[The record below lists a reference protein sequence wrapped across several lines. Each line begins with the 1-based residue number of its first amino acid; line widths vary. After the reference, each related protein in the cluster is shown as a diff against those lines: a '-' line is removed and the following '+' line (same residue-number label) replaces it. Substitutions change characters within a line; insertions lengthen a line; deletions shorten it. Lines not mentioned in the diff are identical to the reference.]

1 MSVVTVKRPPRV
13 HPPAVPGEEIRLE
26 SPPELPRG
34 DGGKWWQ
41 AMLPML
47 ATAGS
52 AAFFFMPGMQ
62 MMMKVMGGLMVAST
76 VAMAVAQVSSQ
87 RKGGGGEME
96 DARRDYLKYLAQLR
110 KQVRRTAAD
119 QRDAQL
125 YLHPAPD
132 QLWAVVA
139 EGRRLW
145 ERRASDSDFAQIRLG
160 TGPQQLATRLVP
172 PQTAPVDEL
181 EPLTAEAMKSFL
193 AAHGTLPDL
202 PLAVSLRAFYHLSVS
217 GDPDSVY
224 GTVRAALAQLS
235 TLHSPD
241 DLMIGIAAAPGAG
254 PEWEWAKWLPHV
266 QHPTESDGAGSARM
280 ICTSLDALEGMLA
293 DQLAGRA
300 RFHRDSTP
308 VPEQPHLVVVLDG
321 AAVGADSVLAGGEGL
336 QGVTVIEVVPGDLD
350 EPRGALAVV
359 VSPERMQLS
368 TVGSVYHG
376 RPDLLSAWQ
385 AEALARQL
393 APLRASIG
401 DDDEPLLANLD
412 FTDLMGVGDAMSV
425 DVARTWRPRA
435 MHDKLRVPIGLG
447 AGGEPVMLDLK
458 EAALEGMGPHGLC
471 VGATGSGKS
480 ELLRTLV
487 LGLAMTHSSE
497 TLNFVLAD
505 FKGGATFAGMADMPH
520 TSAVITNMAE
530 ELTLVDR
537 MRDSITGELNR
548 RQELLRAAGN
558 YANVHDYERARAA
571 GAPLEPLPS
580 LLLIIDEFSELLTAK
595 PDFIEMFIQ
604 IGRIGRSLGVHLL
617 LASQRLEEGRL
628 RGLDT
633 YLSYRIGLR
642 TFSAAE
648 SRAALGVPDAYHLP
662 PVPGVG
668 YLKFGTD
675 VMAQFK
681 AAYVSG
687 PYRSGAV
694 QESTGR
700 VRRQRPVLF
709 TGAPVAKPLLPLNEM
724 EPEAPRRQDD
734 ALADTVLDVIVDR
747 LEGQG
752 PPAHQVWLP
761 PLSEAPALDQL
772 LPPLGAVPD
781 RGLCAP
787 EYAGTGRLVAPIGLV
802 DKPFEQRRDLLYLD
816 FSGAAGH
823 GMVVGGPRSGKSTL
837 LRTMISSFA
846 LTHTAS
852 EVQFYLLDFG
862 GGGMIGMQDLPHVG
876 GVAGRLDADKVR
888 RMISEVSGLLTQR
901 EELFRAQGI
910 DSIATFRN
918 RRKNGSLPGEPYGDV
933 FLVVDGWLTFRQEFE
948 LLEPLVTDIAQRGL
962 AYGVHVV
969 VGASRYGEIRPAL
982 KDLLQTRIELK
993 LGDPME
999 SEIDR
1004 RVAQNVP
1011 AGAPGRGLTADKLHF
1026 LSGLPR
1032 IDGSSGIDDLADGM
1046 AAFVQAVN
1054 SSWTGPRA
1062 PQVRMLPE
1070 VLPADRLPKGFEHP
1084 EQGIAIG
1091 IDENS
1096 LAPVFLNF
1104 DSDSHFIVFGDG
1116 ETGKTA
1122 LLRLLLKGIT
1132 ERYTPDQ
1139 ARIVIGDYRRSLLGV
1154 VTSPHLLEYA
1164 AAQPALQAFLGDIRG
1179 SMERRIPGPDV
1190 TQEQLR
1196 DRSWWSGAELFL
1208 VIDDYDLVATSTGNP
1223 LQQLLE
1229 VLPFSK
1235 DIGLHI
1241 IIARRSGGA
1250 GRALYEPVM
1259 QRLKELGAQ
1268 GIVLS
1273 GDRDEG
1279 VLLGNVRPQQMP
1291 PGRGV
1296 LVTRR
1301 RGTFTV
1307 QTGWVGQQQ

>member
-1 MSVVTVKRPPRV
+1 MVTVKRPPRAY
-13 HPPAVPGEEIRLE
+13 PPAVPGEDVRLE
-26 SPPELPRG
+26 SPPELPRA
-34 DGGKWWQ
+34 DGGSWWQ
-41 AMLPML
+41 ALLPML

-62 MMMKVMGGLMVAST
+62 MMMKVMGGMMVAST
-76 VAMAVAQVSSQ
+76 VAMAVAQVNQQ
-87 RKGGGGEME
+87 RKGGGGEIE
-96 DARRDYLKYLAQLR
+96 DERRDYLKYLAQVR
-110 KQVRRTAAD
+110 RQVRRTALR

-125 YLHPAPD
+125 YQHPQPD
-132 QLWAVVA
+132 QLWSVVA
-139 EGRRLW
+139 EGSRLW
-145 ERRASDSDFAQIRLG
+145 ERRASDADFAQIRLG
-160 TGPQQLATRLVP
+160 TGPQQLATRLIA

-217 GDPDSVY
+217 GDPETVY
-224 GTVRAALAQLS
+224 GVVRAALAQLA

-241 DLMIGIAAAPGAG
+241 DLMIGIAAAPGAA
-254 PEWEWAKWLPHV
+254 PEWEWTKWLPHV
-266 QHPTESDGAGSARM
+266 QHPSESDGAGSLRM
-280 ICTSLDALEGMLA
+280 ICPSLDELEGL
-293 DQLAGRA
+293 LEEELSGRA
-300 RFHRDSTP
+300 RFHRDATP
-308 VPEQPHLVVVLDG
+308 VPDQPHLVVILDG
-321 AAVGADSVLAGGEGL
+321 ATVGPDSILAGGEGL

-359 VSPERMQLS
+359 VNAERMRLTS
-368 TVGSVYHG
+368 VGGGVYRG
-376 RPDLLSAWQ
+376 RPDTLSSWQ

-393 APLRASIG
+393 APLRASVG

-425 DVARTWRPRA
+425 DVARTWRPRQ

-447 AGGEPVMLDLK
+447 ANGEPVMLDLK

-497 TLNFVLAD
+497 VLNFVLAD

-558 YANVHDYERARAA
+558 YANIHDYERARAA

-595 PDFIEMFIQ
+595 PDFIDMFIQ

-687 PYRSGAV
+687 PYRAGAAAKD
-694 QESTGR
+694 TGR
-700 VRRQRPVLF
+700 VRRRGSVLF
-709 TGAPVAKPLLPLNEM
+709 TGAPVALPLQPLHEI
-724 EPEAPRRQDD
+724 EPEAAPRQDD

-752 PPAHQVWLP
+752 PPAHAVWLP
-761 PLSEAPALDQL
+761 PLAEAPALDQL
-772 LPPLGAVPD
+772 LPALAATPD
-781 RGLCAP
+781 RGLAAP
-787 EYAGTGRLVAPIGLV
+787 DYAGTSRLVVPVGLV
-802 DKPFEQRRDLLYLD
+802 DKPFEQRRDLMYLD
-816 FSGAAGH
+816 FAGAAGH
-823 GMVVGGPRSGKSTL
+823 GMVVGGPRSGKSTM
-837 LRTMISSFA
+837 LRAMVGSFA
-846 LTHTAS
+846 LTHTAT

-862 GGGMIGMQDLPHVG
+862 GGGMLGLRDLPHVG

-888 RMISEVSGLLTQR
+888 RMISEVSGLLNQR
-901 EELFRAQGI
+901 EELFRAQSI

-918 RRKNGSLPGEPYGDV
+918 RRKAGTLPGEQYGDV

-948 LLEPLVTDIAQRGL
+948 QLEPLVTDIAQRGL

-969 VGASRYGEIRPAL
+969 IGASRYGEIRPAL
-982 KDLLQTRIELK
+982 KDLMQTRVELR

-1026 LSGLPR
+1026 LAALPR
-1032 IDGSSGIDDLADGM
+1032 IDGSSGIEDLADGVT
-1046 AAFVQAVN
+1046 AFVQAVN
-1054 SSWTGPRA
+1054 GSWSGPRA

-1070 VLPADRLPKGFEHP
+1070 LLPAEQLPKAFEHP
-1084 EQGIAIG
+1084 ELGIAIG
-1091 IDENS
+1091 VDESS
-1096 LAPVFLNF
+1096 LSPVYLNF
-1104 DSDSHFIVFGDG
+1104 DTDSHFIVFGDG

-1132 ERYTPDQ
+1132 ERYTPEQ
-1139 ARIVIGDYRRSLLGV
+1139 ARIVVGDYRRALLGV
-1154 VTSPHLLEYA
+1154 VTTPHLLEYA
-1164 AAQPALQAFLGDIRG
+1164 AAQPALQSFLGDVRG

-1196 DRSWWSGAELFL
+1196 DRTWWSGPELFL
-1208 VIDDYDLVATSTGNP
+1208 VVDDYDLVATSTGNP

-1250 GRALYEPVM
+1250 GRALYEPMM

-1273 GDRDEG
+1273 GEKDEG
-1279 VLLGNVRPQQMP
+1279 VLLGNVKPQQMP

-1307 QTGWVGQQQ
+1307 QTGWLPQ